1 MKFEIHDIG
10 AAFALLTRV
19 PVPVDHARAGKR
31 GAQAAW
37 AYPLVGVGLGLMAG
51 TLGWALLSFGVSA
64 GMTAVFVIAVQ
75 VMLTGALHEDGLA
88 DMADG
93 MGGFSR
99 ERRFE
104 IMKDS
109 RIGAY
114 GTIAIVL
121 ALLARHAGLVGING
135 ADLPLTLAALGAGS
149 RALMVSVMASL
160 PNARP
165 SGMSASAGAP
175 PHKAVILALAIGFTA
190 CLLAFGWFGALIYA
204 GMALAALVVAML
216 AKAKL
221 GGQTGDVLGATQQC
235 TEIIGL
241 ACL

>member
-1 MKFEIHDIG
+1 MKFEFHDIG

-37 AYPLVGVGLGLMAG
+37 AYPLVGVGLGLIAG

-114 GTIAIVL
+114 GAIAIVL
-121 ALLARHAGLVGING
+121 ALLARHAGITALNG

-149 RALMVSVMASL
+149 RALMVAVMAGL

-175 PHKAVILALAIGFTA
+175 PGKDVMLALVIGFAA
-190 CLLAFGWFGALIYA
+190 CLLAFGWSGALVFA
-204 GMALAALVVAML
+204 GMAMAALAVAML

-221 GGQTGDVLGATQQC
+221 GGQTGDVLGAAQQSA
-235 TEIIGL
+235 EIIGFT
-241 ACL
+241 CL